1 MCRALSDSVVMEHEL
16 YQYFGSTLKSHGAG
30 EDSGEAVEWSTT
42 WSTLLGSFG
51 LAGSYTLLSGFVTQL
66 KQFQVLSLVGWESAT
81 RWGWVLSPS
90 FGYIGQGMIMGP
102 RTAWSMLGGALIGEV
117 RTLAG

>member
-1 MCRALSDSVVMEHEL
+1 M
-16 YQYFGSTLKSHGAG
+16 
-30 EDSGEAVEWSTT
+30 EWSTT

-51 LAGSYTLLSGFVTQL
+51 LAGSYTMLSGFVKQL
-66 KQFQVLSLVGWESAT
+66 KEFPLLSLVGWESAT

-117 RTLAG
+117 GTLTHDRRTSRRFIHENPFFHQR

>member
-1 MCRALSDSVVMEHEL
+1 MLTWGCMC
-16 YQYFGSTLKSHGAG
+16 AG

-66 KQFQVLSLVGWESAT
+66 KQFPVLSLVGWESAT

-117 RTLAG
+117 RTLAP